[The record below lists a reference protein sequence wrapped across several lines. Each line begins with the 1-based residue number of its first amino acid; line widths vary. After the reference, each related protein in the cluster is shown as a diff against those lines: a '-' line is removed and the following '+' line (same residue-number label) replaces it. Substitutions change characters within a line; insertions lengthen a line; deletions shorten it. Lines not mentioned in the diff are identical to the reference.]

1 MILPGNLPL
10 SVIRGITFDAVDLQ
24 FSDGNVVVSGTL
36 SPNVTGVFVPNGKY
50 NGSQLYILAG
60 SPSTFLYVNPTANKY
75 VIARLLTNG
84 ALTDYWSKD
93 DTNVDDPSG
102 TYTAHGANTGAATA
116 ADNPRNL
123 TGMTPEAVVR
133 RNVQSDVLLDLNPSV
148 LGDPVN
154 GRIRIPAIS
163 AADTRDFDFPG
174 TSRWDLVLAA
184 NTGERSGPYVQGP
197 FTVTDNQTQ
206 MAG

>member
-36 SPNVTGVFVPNGKY
+36 SPDVTGVFVPSGKY

-60 SPSTFLYVNPTANKY
+60 TPSVFLYVNPTATRY
-75 VIARLLTNG
+75 IIAST
-84 ALTDYWSKD
+84 LTDGGLVDFWVKNDS
-93 DTNVDDPSG
+93 NVDDPSG
-102 TYTAHGANTGAATA
+102 AYTAAGANTGTPTA
-116 ADNPRNL
+116 EDNPRDL

-133 RNVQSDVLLDLNPSV
+133 RNVQSEVLLDLNPSV
-148 LGDPVN
+148 LGDPLN